1 MKQRTTTIFTS
12 LMLAISAHTPAY
24 ADTLR
29 DAVKADSASLV
40 ALYKHL
46 HVQPELS
53 HQEVKTAALLAREMQ
68 SLAFTVTTGVGG
80 TGVVAVLKNG
90 PGKTLLIRT
99 DMDGLPV
106 TEATGL
112 PYASKNAGV
121 MHACGHDVHM
131 ASWIGTA
138 RRLVAMKD
146 QWSGTV
152 VMIAQPAE
160 ELGAGA
166 KAMIEDGLF
175 TRFPRPDA
183 ALTLHDAPMLP
194 AGTIGYVPGYTFANV
209 DSVDIIVKGV
219 GGHGAYPHNSKDPV
233 VLAARIVT
241 ALQTIVS
248 REVDPQDAA
257 VVTVGRISG
266 GTKRNIIPEEVKLE
280 LTIRSYSDAT
290 RRMLL
295 HSIARIA
302 QGEAIAAGMP
312 EDRMPEVHEGETYTP
327 ATFNTEP
334 MTGALVTLFEKRFGK
349 ERVQRTA
356 PTMGGEDFG
365 RYRTADGEPIQSFIF
380 WLGGTPQDQWNAV
393 GGDTA
398 KLPSLHSPL
407 WAPDPEP
414 TILTGVEALTA
425 ATLKLL
431 EKQ

>member
-1 MKQRTTTIFTS
+1 MKQHLALLAASLVLTTFPS
-12 LMLAISAHTPAY
+12 PAY
-24 ADTLR
+24 ADALS
-29 DAVKADSASLV
+29 DAIKADSASLV

-46 HVQPELS
+46 HKNPELS
-53 HQEVKTAALLAREMQ
+53 NQEVKTAALLAGEMK
-68 SLAFTVTTGVGG
+68 SLGFAVTTGVGG
-80 TGVVAVLKNG
+80 TGIVAVMEND
-90 PGKTLLIRT
+90 PGQTLLIRT

-112 PYASKNAGV
+112 PYASENAGV
-121 MHACGHDVHM
+121 MHAYGHDIHM

-138 RRLVAMKD
+138 RRLTAMKD
-146 QWSGTV
+146 QWSGTL

-175 TRFPRPDA
+175 IRFPKPDV
-183 ALTLHDAPMLP
+183 ALALHDAPIMP
-194 AGTIGYVPGYTFANV
+194 AGTIGYVPGFTFANV
-209 DSVDIIVKGV
+209 DSVDILVKGI

-257 VVTVGRISG
+257 VVTVGKISG

-280 LTIRSYSDAT
+280 LTIRSYSEKT
-290 RRMLL
+290 RRMVLN
-295 HSIARIA
+295 SIARIA
-302 QGEAIAAGMP
+302 KGEAIATGMP
-312 EDRMPEVHEGETYTP
+312 EDRMPEIQESETYTP

-334 MTGALVTLFEKRFGK
+334 VTGKLVAIFEKRFGK
-349 ERVQRTA
+349 DRVLQKL

-365 RYRTADGEPIQSFIF
+365 RYRTAGNTPIQSFIF
-380 WLGGTPQDQWNAV
+380 WLGGTPQDKWDAAD
-393 GGDTA
+393 GDTT
-398 KLPSLHSPL
+398 KLPSLHSPI

-414 TILTGVEALTA
+414 TLTTGVEALTVA
-425 ATLKLL
+425 ALKLL
-431 EKQ
+431 GK